1 MLTLQILNLTI
12 SAKAAVYNPNQ
23 QPPPVIPPVQPHR
36 RVINVQIYN
45 DYDDDDDMDDE
56 EDIFQNS
63 DDTDVD
69 ADYEINGESESDNI
83 SEDENN
89 LEE

>member
-1 MLTLQILNLTI
+1 MF
-12 SAKAAVYNPNQ
+12 YNN
-23 QPPPVIPPVQPHR
+23 
-36 RVINVQIYN
+36 
-45 DYDDDDDMDDE
+45 DDE
-56 EDIFQNS
+56 DDLGDEDEDMFDDY

-69 ADYEINGESESDNI
+69 ADYEINGESP

>member
-1 MLTLQILNLTI
+1 MRNFF
-12 SAKAAVYNPNQ
+12 KAATYDPNQ
-23 QPPPVIPPVQPHR
+23 QPPPQHVQAQPPPR
-36 RVINVQIYN
+36 RVINVNVYN
-45 DYDDDDDMDDE
+45 VYDDNDNLGDDDDEDMFDD
-56 EDIFQNS
+56 F

-69 ADYEINGESESDNI
+69 ADYEINGETP